1 MQAAAMHMPIIRK
14 RVLEDDDVFAVLILD
29 LSLILSVELKES
41 ELSEGE
47 GLRVWV
53 FAVISAI

>member
-1 MQAAAMHMPIIRK
+1 MHMPIIRK

-47 GLRVWV
+47 GLRV
-53 FAVISAI
+53 